1 MRKDAWRDTQ
11 RHSTKLNER
20 ESLGQPLTTPKLN
33 PTSLLQTSAFIYFN
47 LYLHCRRYS
56 KSRPLRETRLRL
68 SIVTKRKAE
77 CWGDCHCLFLPGTKT
92 DSVLLFLLLSS

>member
-33 PTSLLQTSAFIYFN
+33 PTSLLQTSAFIYFI
-47 LYLHCRRYS
+47 LIYTYTAVATVSLVRYG
-56 KSRPLRETRLRL
+56 
-68 SIVTKRKAE
+68 KR
-77 CWGDCHCLFLPGTKT
+77 G
-92 DSVLLFLLLSS
+92 